1 MDLKAFLK
9 QNKIKK
15 ENRFFKAT
23 KSICDEKGEPIEW
36 EIRAIST
43 RENEKL
49 RESCTTQ
56 RKNKYGQVQTI
67 VDDNLYLAKL
77 IASSVVFPD
86 LNNKELQDSYGVLTP
101 EDLLREILDN
111 PAEYNALGNFI
122 QDNLQGVD
130 INEQIKTA
138 KN

>member
-23 KSICDEKGEPIEW
+23 KSIVDDKGEPIEW

-56 RKNKYGQVQTI
+56 RKNKYGQVQTT

-77 IASSVVFPD
+77 IANSVVFPD
-86 LNNKELQDSYGVLTP
+86 LNNKELQDSYGVMTP

-130 INEQIKTA
+130 INEQIKIA